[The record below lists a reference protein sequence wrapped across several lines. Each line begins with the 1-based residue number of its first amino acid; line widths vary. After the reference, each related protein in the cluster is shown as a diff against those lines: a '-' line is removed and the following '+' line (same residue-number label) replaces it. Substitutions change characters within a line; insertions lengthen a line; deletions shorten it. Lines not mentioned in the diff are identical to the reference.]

1 MAQNREQLEKL
12 LLFLD
17 SLMKEPG
24 NEWFVD
30 ELSKKI
36 IKLYPIVES
45 NIDKDSFN
53 TLLSLQHSKIRRKAR
68 AYYKEIKN
76 VKLRNQLVN
85 DHAMMI
91 WYKSIYEVEK
101 YFLHVNYQIENM
113 LNYYLEHTDF
123 HSKVQASPKSYNKVI
138 LNQKINFKKEV
149 DVYSYAFNKNNGTP
163 ISIEKILSL
172 WAKLLYW
179 AVNSENFEFL
189 SNQSGNLNAIINIRN
204 QTNHSYYGRQ
214 QDVAKFWKDQEDD
227 INFAFISAVL
237 KYVRDSIKKLSY

>member
-1 MAQNREQLEKL
+1 MAQNKEHLEKL
-12 LLFLD
+12 LQFLD

-36 IKLYPIVES
+36 IKQHSNVES

-53 TLLSLQHSKIRRKAR
+53 TLLSLHHSKIRRKAR
-68 AYYKEIKN
+68 AYYKDIKD

-101 YFLHVNYQIENM
+101 YFVHVNYQIENM
-113 LNYYLEHTDF
+113 LNYYLAHTDF
-123 HSKVQASPKSYNKVI
+123 HSKVQASPRSYNKVI
-138 LNQKINFKKEV
+138 SISTNYKIEI
-149 DVYSYAFNKNNGTP
+149 DVYSYAFSKNNGP
-163 ISIEKILSL
+163 SISIEKILSL

-179 AVNSENFEFL
+179 AIDTNNFQFL
-189 SNQSGNLNAIINIRN
+189 CDQAGNFNAIINIRN

-214 QDVAKFWKDQEDD
+214 INSAKYWKDQEDD
-227 INFAFISAVL
+227 MNYAFIGGIV
-237 KYVRDSIKKLSY
+237 KHIRNSIKKLPY

>member
-1 MAQNREQLEKL
+1 MAQNKEHLEKL
-12 LLFLD
+12 LQFLD

-36 IKLYPIVES
+36 IKQHPIVES
-45 NIDKDSFN
+45 NIDNDSFN

-68 AYYKEIKN
+68 AYYKEIKD
-76 VKLRNQLVN
+76 VKLREQLVN

-101 YFLHVNYQIENM
+101 YFVHVNYQIENM
-113 LNYYLEHTDF
+113 LNYYLAHTDF
-123 HSKVQASPKSYNKVI
+123 YSKVQASPTSYNKVI
-138 LNQKINFKKEV
+138 SISTNYKIEI
-149 DVYSYAFNKNNGTP
+149 DVYSYAFKNNGTP
-163 ISIEKILSL
+163 ISIEKISSL

-179 AVNSENFEFL
+179 AVNSKNFDFL
-189 SNQSGNLNAIINIRN
+189 TNQAGNLNAIISIRN

-214 QDVAKFWKDQEDD
+214 INSAKYWKEQEDD
-227 INFAFISAVL
+227 MNYAFIGGIV
-237 KYVRDSIKKLSY
+237 KHIRNSIKDLPY

>member
-12 LLFLD
+12 LQFLD

-36 IKLYPIVES
+36 IKQHPIFES

-68 AYYKEIKN
+68 AYYKEIKD
-76 VKLRNQLVN
+76 VKLREQLVN

-101 YFLHVNYQIENM
+101 YFVHVNYQIENM
-113 LNYYLEHTDF
+113 LNYYLAHTDF
-123 HSKVQASPKSYNKVI
+123 HSKVQASPTSYNKVI
-138 LNQKINFKKEV
+138 SISTNYKIEI
-149 DVYSYAFNKNNGTP
+149 DVYSYAFKNNETP
-163 ISIEKILSL
+163 ISIEKISSL

-179 AVNSENFEFL
+179 AVNSKNFDFL
-189 SNQSGNLNAIINIRN
+189 TNQAGNLNAIISIRN

-214 QDVAKFWKDQEDD
+214 NNAATYWKDQEDD
-227 INFAFISAVL
+227 MNYAFIGGIV
-237 KYVRDSIKKLSY
+237 KHIRNTIKKLPY

>member
-12 LLFLD
+12 LQFLD

-36 IKLYPIVES
+36 IKQHPIVES
-45 NIDKDSFN
+45 NMDRDPFN

-68 AYYKEIKN
+68 AYYKEIKDT
-76 VKLRNQLVN
+76 KLRNQLVN

-101 YFLHVNYQIENM
+101 YFVHVNYQIENM
-113 LNYYLEHTDF
+113 LNYYLVHTDF
-123 HSKVQASPKSYNKVI
+123 HSKIQASPRLYNKVI
-138 LNQKINFKKEV
+138 FTPSNYKIEI

-163 ISIEKILSL
+163 ISIEKISSL

-179 AVNSENFEFL
+179 AVDSNNFQLLSE
-189 SNQSGNLNAIINIRN
+189 QSGNFSAIINIRN

-214 QDVAKFWKDQEDD
+214 INSAKYWKEQEDD
-227 INFAFISAVL
+227 MNYAFIGGIV
-237 KYVRDSIKKLSY
+237 KHIRNSIKDLP

>member
-24 NEWFVD
+24 NEWFED

-36 IKLYPIVES
+36 IKLHPIVES

-113 LNYYLEHTDF
+113 LNYYLAQTDF
-123 HSKVQASPKSYNKVI
+123 HSKVQASPRSYNKI
-138 LNQKINFKKEV
+138 ISISTKYNIDI
-149 DVYSYAFNKNNGTP
+149 DVYSYAFNKNNGNP

-179 AVNSENFEFL
+179 AVNSENFAFL
-189 SNQSGNLNAIINIRN
+189 SNNAGNLNAIISIRN
-204 QTNHSYYGRQ
+204 QTNHSYYDRQ
-214 QDVAKFWKDQEDD
+214 KNAATYWKDQEDD
-227 INFAFISAVL
+227 INFAFISAIL
-237 KYVRDSIKKLSY
+237 KYVRNSIKKLS

>member
-36 IKLYPIVES
+36 IKQHPIFES
-45 NIDKDSFN
+45 NIDKDPFN

-68 AYYKEIKN
+68 AYYKEIKD
-76 VKLRNQLVN
+76 VKLREQLVN

-101 YFLHVNYQIENM
+101 YFVHVNYQIENM
-113 LNYYLEHTDF
+113 LNYYLAHTDF
-123 HSKVQASPKSYNKVI
+123 HSKVQASPTSYNKVI
-138 LNQKINFKKEV
+138 SISTNYKIEI
-149 DVYSYAFNKNNGTP
+149 DVYSYAFKNNETP
-163 ISIEKILSL
+163 ISIEKISSL
-172 WAKLLYW
+172 WAKLLSW
-179 AVNSENFEFL
+179 AVKSKNFDFL
-189 SNQSGNLNAIINIRN
+189 TNQAGNLNAIISIRN

-214 QDVAKFWKDQEDD
+214 INSAKYWKEQEDD
-227 INFAFISAVL
+227 MNYAFIGGIV
-237 KYVRDSIKKLSY
+237 KHIRNTIKKLPY